1 MDSKTILIVD
11 DDRVIVKSLSTILTA
26 SGYKAIIARDG
37 GEAICSVRRDRPDLI
52 LLDIN
57 FPPDVGHGGGVAW
70 NGFLIMGWLRRMDE
84 AKDIPVLLVT
94 GDLGA
99 QRKEQAIAA
108 GAVGLLHKPV
118 SKDELLGMVRQALG
132 EIATEP
138 QPST

>member
-1 MDSKTILIVD
+1 MDSKKVLIVD
-11 DDRVIVKSLSTILTA
+11 DDRVIVRSLSMILTA
-26 SGYKAIIARDG
+26 AGYNPVVARDG
-37 GEAICSVRRDRPDLI
+37 GEAISSVRRDRPDLI

-84 AKDIPVLLVT
+84 AKDIPILLIT

-118 SKDELLGMVRQALG
+118 SKDELLVTIRHALG
-132 EIATEP
+132 EVAPEA
-138 QPST
+138 QPTT